1 MEKTEQNLI
10 FLKPASILAILFI
23 IVFGI
28 YLNSISSITG
38 IIWIFS
44 VIAGITLQRSRL
56 CFASSFR
63 DLFLFGS
70 TKTLKSI
77 ILGLMTTSFLFIF
90 VMRSIIQNPTIGSIP
105 SDPYI
110 LPFGISTI
118 IGGILFGLGMVIA
131 GGCVSGSLYRIG
143 EGYVAS
149 LFSILGVITG
159 LSILSLSWNLWW
171 ENIISNE
178 PKIWLPKLLDM
189 GYFGAFLVTLFLG
202 MSIYTILTL
211 YEHKKGFKEFKIS
224 VKSKEFDS
232 FKEKLFSPLFILF
245 KTPWNMTIGVII
257 LGIISTFLLVV
268 SKPFGVTGEL
278 FSSANDIITM
288 IGLEPATKGLS
299 ELGGCVANAASNSIY
314 FSNSFAATYGI
325 IPGSFL
331 ASKLSGEFKIR
342 VPKNPFRL
350 FQSFGGGIFMG
361 YGAGMAIGCTLGSFF
376 SAIPSMSLSGWLF
389 GLSLAIGAFFG
400 TKIISRI

>member
-1 MEKTEQNLI
+1 MEKIERNLI
-10 FLKPASILAILFI
+10 SFKLSSLIAILFI
-23 IVFGI
+23 IAFGI
-28 YLNSISSITG
+28 YLNSVSSVTG
-38 IIWIFS
+38 IIWVFS
-44 VIAGITLQRSRL
+44 ILAGITLQRSRL

-105 SDPYI
+105 ADPYI
-110 LPFGISTI
+110 LPFGVSTI
-118 IGGILFGLGMVIA
+118 VGGVLFGFGMVIA

-149 LFSILGVITG
+149 LFSILGVVTG
-159 LSILSLSWNLWW
+159 LITLSLSWEWWWDNL
-171 ENIISNE
+171 ISNE
-178 PKIWLPKLLDM
+178 PKIWLPKLFDM
-189 GYFGAFLVTLFLG
+189 GYLGAFIVTLILG
-202 MSIYTILTL
+202 ITVYIGLTV
-211 YEHKKGFKEFKIS
+211 YESKKGFKEFKIAS
-224 VKSKEFDS
+224 KPKEFNS
-232 FKEKLFSPLFILF
+232 FKEKLFSPLYTLF
-245 KTPWNMTIGVII
+245 KTPWNMTIGVVV
-257 LGIISTFLLVV
+257 LGLISTFLLIV

-278 FSSANDIITM
+278 FSSANNIVKM

-299 ELGGCVANAASNSIY
+299 ELGGCVANAASNSNY

-342 VPKNPFRL
+342 MPKNPVRL
-350 FQSFGGGIFMG
+350 AQSFGGGLFMG
-361 YGAGMAIGCTLGSFF
+361 YGAGLAIGCTLGSFF

-389 GLSLAIGAFFG
+389 GLSLAIGAFLG
-400 TKIISRI
+400 TKIISRF

>member
-1 MEKTEQNLI
+1 MEKIERNLI
-10 FLKPASILAILFI
+10 SFKLSSLLAILFI
-23 IVFGI
+23 IAFGI
-28 YLNSISSITG
+28 YLNSVSSVTG
-38 IIWIFS
+38 IIWVFS
-44 VIAGITLQRSRL
+44 ILAGITLQRSRL

-105 SDPYI
+105 ADPYI
-110 LPFGISTI
+110 LPFGVSTI
-118 IGGILFGLGMVIA
+118 VGGVLFGFGMVIA

-149 LFSILGVITG
+149 LFSILGVVTG
-159 LSILSLSWNLWW
+159 LVTLSLSWEWWWDNL
-171 ENIISNE
+171 ISNE
-178 PKIWLPKLLDM
+178 PKIWLPKLFDM
-189 GYFGAFLVTLFLG
+189 GYLGAFIVTLILG
-202 MSIYTILTL
+202 ITVYIGLTV
-211 YEHKKGFKEFKIS
+211 YESKKGFKEFKIAS
-224 VKSKEFDS
+224 KPKEFNS
-232 FKEKLFSPLFILF
+232 FKEKLFSPLYTLF
-245 KTPWNMTIGVII
+245 KMPWNMTIGVVV
-257 LGIISTFLLVV
+257 LGLISTFLLIV

-278 FSSANDIITM
+278 FSSANNIVKM

-299 ELGGCVANAASNSIY
+299 ELGGCVANAASNSNY

-342 VPKNPFRL
+342 MPKNPVRL
-350 FQSFGGGIFMG
+350 AQSFGGGLFMG
-361 YGAGMAIGCTLGSFF
+361 YGAGLAIGCTLGSFF

-389 GLSLAIGAFFG
+389 GLSLAIGAFLG
-400 TKIISRI
+400 TKIISRF

>member
-1 MEKTEQNLI
+1 MEKIERNLI
-10 FLKPASILAILFI
+10 SFKLSSLLAILFI
-23 IVFGI
+23 IAFGI
-28 YLNSISSITG
+28 YLNSVSSVTG
-38 IIWIFS
+38 IIWVFS
-44 VIAGITLQRSRL
+44 ILAGITLQRSRL

-105 SDPYI
+105 ADPYI
-110 LPFGISTI
+110 LPFGVSTI
-118 IGGILFGLGMVIA
+118 VGGVLFGFGMVIA

-149 LFSILGVITG
+149 LFSILGVVTG
-159 LSILSLSWNLWW
+159 LITLSLSWEWWWDNL
-171 ENIISNE
+171 ISNE
-178 PKIWLPKLLDM
+178 PKIWLPKLFDM
-189 GYFGAFLVTLFLG
+189 GYLGAFIVTLILG
-202 MSIYTILTL
+202 ITVYIGLTV
-211 YEHKKGFKEFKIS
+211 YESKKGFKEFKIAS
-224 VKSKEFDS
+224 KPKEFNS
-232 FKEKLFSPLFILF
+232 FKEKLFSPLYTLF
-245 KTPWNMTIGVII
+245 KTPWNMTIGVVV
-257 LGIISTFLLVV
+257 LGLISTFLLIV

-278 FSSANDIITM
+278 FSSANNIVKM

-299 ELGGCVANAASNSIY
+299 ELGGCVANAASNSNY

-342 VPKNPFRL
+342 MPKNPVRL
-350 FQSFGGGIFMG
+350 AQSFGGGLFMG
-361 YGAGMAIGCTLGSFF
+361 YGAGLAIGCTLGSFF

-389 GLSLAIGAFFG
+389 GLSLAIGAFLG
-400 TKIISRI
+400 TKIISRF

>member
-1 MEKTEQNLI
+1 MEKIERNLI
-10 FLKPASILAILFI
+10 SFKLSSLLAILFI
-23 IVFGI
+23 IAFGI
-28 YLNSISSITG
+28 YLNSVSSVTG
-38 IIWIFS
+38 IIWVFS
-44 VIAGITLQRSRL
+44 ILAGITLQRSRL

-105 SDPYI
+105 ADPYI
-110 LPFGISTI
+110 LPFGVSTI
-118 IGGILFGLGMVIA
+118 VGGVLFGFGMVIA

-149 LFSILGVITG
+149 LFSILGVVTG
-159 LSILSLSWNLWW
+159 LITLSLSWEWWWDNL
-171 ENIISNE
+171 ISNE
-178 PKIWLPKLLDM
+178 PKIWLPKLFDM
-189 GYFGAFLVTLFLG
+189 GYLGAFIVTLILG
-202 MSIYTILTL
+202 ITVYIGLTV
-211 YEHKKGFKEFKIS
+211 YESKKGFKEFKIAS
-224 VKSKEFDS
+224 KPKEFNS
-232 FKEKLFSPLFILF
+232 FKEKLFSPLYTLF
-245 KTPWNMTIGVII
+245 KMPWNMTIGVVV
-257 LGIISTFLLVV
+257 LGLISTFLLIV

-278 FSSANDIITM
+278 FSSANNIVKM

-299 ELGGCVANAASNSIY
+299 ELGGCVANAASNSNY

-342 VPKNPFRL
+342 MPKNPVRL
-350 FQSFGGGIFMG
+350 AQSFGGGLFMG
-361 YGAGMAIGCTLGSFF
+361 YGAGLAIGCTLGSFF

-389 GLSLAIGAFFG
+389 GLSLAIGAFLG
-400 TKIISRI
+400 TKIISRF

>member
-1 MEKTEQNLI
+1 MEKIERNLI
-10 FLKPASILAILFI
+10 SFKLSSLLAILFI
-23 IVFGI
+23 IAFGI
-28 YLNSISSITG
+28 YLNSVSSVTG
-38 IIWIFS
+38 IIWVFS
-44 VIAGITLQRSRL
+44 ILAGITLQRSRL

-105 SDPYI
+105 ADPYI
-110 LPFGISTI
+110 LPFGVSTI
-118 IGGILFGLGMVIA
+118 VGGVLFGFGMVIA

-149 LFSILGVITG
+149 LFSILGVVTG
-159 LSILSLSWNLWW
+159 LVTLSLSWEWWWDNL
-171 ENIISNE
+171 ISNE
-178 PKIWLPKLLDM
+178 RKIWLPKLFDM
-189 GYFGAFLVTLFLG
+189 GYLGAFIVTLILG
-202 MSIYTILTL
+202 ITVYIGLTV
-211 YEHKKGFKEFKIS
+211 YESKKGFKEFKIAS
-224 VKSKEFDS
+224 KPKEFNS
-232 FKEKLFSPLFILF
+232 FKEKLFSPLYTLF
-245 KTPWNMTIGVII
+245 KTPWNMTIGVVV
-257 LGIISTFLLVV
+257 LGLISTFLLIV

-278 FSSANDIITM
+278 FSSANNIVKM

-299 ELGGCVANAASNSIY
+299 ELGGCVANAASNSNY

-342 VPKNPFRL
+342 MPKNPVRL
-350 FQSFGGGIFMG
+350 AQSFGGGLFMG
-361 YGAGMAIGCTLGSFF
+361 YGAGLAIGCTLGSFF

-389 GLSLAIGAFFG
+389 GLSLAIGAFLG
-400 TKIISRI
+400 TKIISRF

>member
-1 MEKTEQNLI
+1 MEKIEQNLI
-10 FLKPASILAILFI
+10 PFKLSSILAILFI

-28 YLNSISSITG
+28 YLNSISSVTG

-44 VIAGITLQRSRL
+44 VLAGITLQRSRL

-105 SDPYI
+105 ADPYI

-118 IGGILFGLGMVIA
+118 VGGVLFGFGMVIA

-143 EGYVAS
+143 EGYIAS
-149 LFSILGVITG
+149 LFSIIGVISG
-159 LSILSLSWNLWW
+159 LIVLSLSWEWWWDNL
-171 ENIISNE
+171 ISNE
-178 PKIWLPKLLDM
+178 PKIWLPKLFDM
-189 GYFGAFLVTLFLG
+189 GYLGAFIVTLSLG
-202 MSIYTILTL
+202 ISVYIGLTIY
-211 YEHKKGFKEFKIS
+211 ENKKGFKEYKIS
-224 VKSKEFDS
+224 SKSKEFNTL
-232 FKEKLFSPLFILF
+232 KEKIFSPLFTIF
-245 KTPWNMTIGVII
+245 KTPWSMSMGVVI

-278 FSSANDIITM
+278 FSSANEIIKLT
-288 IGLEPATKGLS
+288 GFEPSTKGLS
-299 ELGGCVANAASNSIY
+299 ELGGCVANAAANSNY

-342 VPKNPFRL
+342 MPKNPVRL
-350 FQSFGGGIFMG
+350 FQSFGGGLFMG
-361 YGAGMAIGCTLGSFF
+361 YGAGLAIGCTLGSFF

-389 GLSLAIGAFFG
+389 GLSLSIGAFFG